1 MPAQV
6 HFGADRNDVG
16 DLLPLPL
23 GKGLGRGQV
32 RRMKRGF
39 YLEAVTLTPALPP
52 GEREQEAQ
60 LFLAS
65 R

>member
-1 MPAQV
+1 M
-6 HFGADRNDVG
+6 
-16 DLLPLPL
+16 
-23 GKGLGRGQV
+23 

>member
-1 MPAQV
+1 MGNV
-6 HFGADRNDVG
+6 FGLAPSPVG
-16 DLLPLPL
+16 R
-23 GKGLGRGQV
+23 GLGRGQV
-32 RRMKRGF
+32 RRTKRGF